1 MSFFRSKNAN
11 FYNNNKK
18 EQKNV
23 VEMPKNI
30 NTYLGQKGYTILKS
44 DLSVTQQQYIKEQLL
59 IKPCTPGAP
68 IAIDKSFPAYRE
80 SDKKLYVPRYYGEQ
94 LFGKPN
100 ESKITEGDDIS
111 LEFQGS
117 LREMQVPVVNAYLD
131 KVISGNNGIS
141 GGGGLLELPC
151 GFGKCLAIDTPIMM
165 SDGTFKKVQDVE
177 VGDKLMGDDSTPR
190 NVLSL
195 ARGKEQM
202 YKVSSKKGDEY
213 IVNESH
219 ILSLKCST
227 NFKSNIKKGQIID
240 ISVKDF
246 LELPK
251 SYHGR
256 GGPLL
261 GYKVPVIFPEVE
273 VEFDPYLIG
282 YWLGDGCSSSSG
294 ITTQESYI
302 IKYLVDLFTPFRI
315 EDAQSNGSNPVISA
329 PERGILNEKWCKTK
343 HTNLYLKYKGSQ
355 YDYRINAI
363 NGNKNGNS
371 FMMFLRNNNLLNN
384 KHIPFNYKCNSRNIQ
399 LQLLAGIIDSDGY
412 HKSNCYE
419 IVQKNTQ
426 LANDIVFLCRSLGFA
441 CYTKKCKK
449 TCTNATNGPK
459 TGEYNRICV
468 YGSGLEEIPVLC
480 PRKKCTKRQ
489 QIKDALVYRI
499 TVEKLEVDDYYG
511 FEIDGNRRFILG
523 DFSVTHNTSIS
534 LYILSR
540 LKKKTLVIVHK
551 EFLMNQWIERIQQF
565 LPNAKIGKI
574 QGQII
579 DIEGKDIVLGMLQS
593 LSMKDYPASLFDS
606 FGLTIIDE
614 VHHISSEVFSCALF
628 KLVTKYMLGLS
639 ATMERSDGTTRVF
652 KMFLGDVVYKQERS
666 KDEEVIVRG
675 IEYQTN
681 DNEFNEL
688 ELDFRGK
695 PASSKMLSKICNY
708 NRRSEFILKVLDD
721 MIKENP
727 KQQIMIIASYRNI
740 LNYFYEAINHKQI
753 ATVGFYVGGMKET
766 ALKKTEE
773 KQVVLATYSMAAEGL
788 DIKTLTT
795 LIMATPMTRIEQ
807 SVGRILRQK
816 HENPPIVVD
825 IIDTHSNFQNQWAK
839 RRRFFKTQNYKIIQ
853 TTSSTYTTDISK
865 WKTTF
870 VPNMNIKTN
879 SIIETDSESD
889 SDSDSESNTESK
901 KGGGCLLKF
910 KK

>member
-1 MSFFRSKNAN
+1 MSFFRSRNYN
-11 FYNNNKK
+11 NTNNTNNNNKK
-18 EQKNV
+18 KEP

-44 DLSVTQQQYIKEQLL
+44 DLSVTQQQHMKEQLL

-68 IAIDKSFPAYRE
+68 IAIDKSFPVFRE

-94 LFGKPN
+94 LFGKPK
-100 ESKITEGDDIS
+100 ETKIYEGDDIA

-117 LREMQVPVVNAYLD
+117 LRDMQVPVVKAYLD
-131 KVISGNNGIS
+131 KVLSNEVGTN

-151 GFGKCLAIDTPIMM
+151 GFGK
-165 SDGTFKKVQDVE
+165 
-177 VGDKLMGDDSTPR
+177 
-190 NVLSL
+190 
-195 ARGKEQM
+195 
-202 YKVSSKKGDEY
+202 
-213 IVNESH
+213 
-219 ILSLKCST
+219 
-227 NFKSNIKKGQIID
+227 
-240 ISVKDF
+240 
-246 LELPK
+246 
-251 SYHGR
+251 
-256 GGPLL
+256 
-261 GYKVPVIFPEVE
+261 
-273 VEFDPYLIG
+273 
-282 YWLGDGCSSSSG
+282 
-294 ITTQESYI
+294 
-302 IKYLVDLFTPFRI
+302 
-315 EDAQSNGSNPVISA
+315 
-329 PERGILNEKWCKTK
+329 
-343 HTNLYLKYKGSQ
+343 
-355 YDYRINAI
+355 
-363 NGNKNGNS
+363 
-371 FMMFLRNNNLLNN
+371 
-384 KHIPFNYKCNSRNIQ
+384 
-399 LQLLAGIIDSDGY
+399 
-412 HKSNCYE
+412 
-419 IVQKNTQ
+419 
-426 LANDIVFLCRSLGFA
+426 
-441 CYTKKCKK
+441 
-449 TCTNATNGPK
+449 
-459 TGEYNRICV
+459 
-468 YGSGLEEIPVLC
+468 
-480 PRKKCTKRQ
+480 
-489 QIKDALVYRI
+489 
-499 TVEKLEVDDYYG
+499 
-511 FEIDGNRRFILG
+511 
-523 DFSVTHNTSIS
+523 TSIS

-639 ATMERSDGTTRVF
+639 ATMERSDGTTKVF
-652 KMFLGDVVYKQERS
+652 KMFLGEVVYKQERS

-675 IEYQTN
+675 ITYQTN
-681 DNEFNEL
+681 DDEFNEL

-740 LNYFYEAINHKQI
+740 LNYFYEAINFKQI
-753 ATVGFYVGGMKET
+753 ATVGFYVGGMKEA

-795 LIMATPMTRIEQ
+795 LIMSTPMTKIEQ

-825 IIDTHSNFQNQWAK
+825 IIDTHANFQNQWAK

-853 TTSSTYTTDISK
+853 TTSSTYTTDINK

-870 VPNMNIKTN
+870 VPSCLNKSSIVLDEDVEEDTN
-879 SIIETDSESD
+879 DDTDDDIEELELET
-889 SDSDSESNTESK
+889 K
-901 KGGGCLLKF
+901 KETKNAATGVCFLKF

>member
-1 MSFFRSKNAN
+1 MSFFKSRNAN
-11 FYNNNKK
+11 FYNNNNNNNKK
-18 EQKNV
+18 NNV

-44 DLSVTQQQYIKEQLL
+44 ELSASQQQYIKEQLL

-100 ESKITEGDDIS
+100 ETKITEGTDII

-117 LREMQVPVVNAYLD
+117 LRPAQEPVVKAYLD
-131 KVISGNNGIS
+131 KVLSNNSASVSDSASNNSG

-151 GFGKCLAIDTPIMM
+151 GFGK
-165 SDGTFKKVQDVE
+165 
-177 VGDKLMGDDSTPR
+177 
-190 NVLSL
+190 
-195 ARGKEQM
+195 
-202 YKVSSKKGDEY
+202 
-213 IVNESH
+213 
-219 ILSLKCST
+219 
-227 NFKSNIKKGQIID
+227 
-240 ISVKDF
+240 
-246 LELPK
+246 
-251 SYHGR
+251 
-256 GGPLL
+256 
-261 GYKVPVIFPEVE
+261 
-273 VEFDPYLIG
+273 
-282 YWLGDGCSSSSG
+282 
-294 ITTQESYI
+294 
-302 IKYLVDLFTPFRI
+302 
-315 EDAQSNGSNPVISA
+315 
-329 PERGILNEKWCKTK
+329 
-343 HTNLYLKYKGSQ
+343 
-355 YDYRINAI
+355 
-363 NGNKNGNS
+363 
-371 FMMFLRNNNLLNN
+371 
-384 KHIPFNYKCNSRNIQ
+384 
-399 LQLLAGIIDSDGY
+399 
-412 HKSNCYE
+412 
-419 IVQKNTQ
+419 
-426 LANDIVFLCRSLGFA
+426 
-441 CYTKKCKK
+441 
-449 TCTNATNGPK
+449 
-459 TGEYNRICV
+459 
-468 YGSGLEEIPVLC
+468 
-480 PRKKCTKRQ
+480 
-489 QIKDALVYRI
+489 
-499 TVEKLEVDDYYG
+499 
-511 FEIDGNRRFILG
+511 
-523 DFSVTHNTSIS
+523 TSIS
-534 LYILSR
+534 LYILSK
-540 LKKKTLVIVHK
+540 LKKKALVIVHK

-565 LPNAKIGKI
+565 LPTAKIGKI

-579 DIEGKDIVLGMLQS
+579 DIEGKDIVIGMLQS

-606 FGLTIIDE
+606 FGFTIIDE

-675 IEYQTN
+675 ITYQTN
-681 DNEFNEL
+681 DDEYNEL

-753 ATVGFYVGGMKET
+753 ATVGFYVGGMKEA
-766 ALKKTEE
+766 ALKQTEE

-795 LIMATPMTRIEQ
+795 LIMATPMTKIEQ

-825 IIDTHSNFQNQWAK
+825 IIDTHSNFQNQWLK

-853 TTSSTYTTDISK
+853 TASSTYTTDVSK

-870 VPNMNIKTN
+870 TPSLNKTDTPILDDLEDNIY
-879 SIIETDSESD
+879 DS
-889 SDSDSESNTESK
+889 SDSEEINDSNADSTSNPK
-901 KGGGCLLKF
+901 KSVSGCLLKF

>member
-1 MSFFRSKNAN
+1 MSFFRSRN
-11 FYNNNKK
+11 YNNNTNNTTNKKK
-18 EQKNV
+18 EPI
-23 VEMPKNI
+23 EMPKNI

-44 DLSVTQQQYIKEQLL
+44 DLSVSQQQHIKEQLL

-68 IAIDKSFPAYRE
+68 IAIDKSFPVFRE

-94 LFGKPN
+94 LFGKPK
-100 ESKITEGDDIS
+100 ETKISEGDDIA

-117 LREMQVPVVNAYLD
+117 LRDMQVPVVKAYLD
-131 KVISGNNGIS
+131 KVLPN

-151 GFGKCLAIDTPIMM
+151 GFGKCLGINTPIIM
-165 SDGTFKKVQDVE
+165 SDGTFKMVQDIQI
-177 VGDKLMGDDSTPR
+177 GDKLMGDDSTPR

-202 YKVSSKKGDEY
+202 YKISSKKGDEY

-219 ILSLKCST
+219 ILSLKSST
-227 NFKSNIKKGQIID
+227 DFKSNMKKGQIID

-251 SYHGR
+251 SYHGK

-273 VEFDPYLIG
+273 VEFDPYLLG
-282 YWLGDGCSSSSG
+282 YWLGDGASSHSG
-294 ITTQESYI
+294 ITTQDSYV
-302 IKYLVDLFTPFRI
+302 IKYLVDLF
-315 EDAQSNGSNPVISA
+315 
-329 PERGILNEKWCKTK
+329 KTK
-343 HTNLYLKYKGSQ
+343 HTNLYLQYKGSQ

-363 NGNKNGNS
+363 NGYKNGNS
-371 FMMFLRNNNLLNN
+371 FMRFLRKNNLLNN

-412 HKSNCYE
+412 HKGNCYE

-426 LANDIVFLCRSLGFA
+426 FANDIVFLCRSLGFA

-449 TCTNATNGPK
+449 TCTNAPNGPK
-459 TGEYNRICV
+459 IGEYNRICI
-468 YGSGLEEIPVLC
+468 YGSGLEDIPVLC
-480 PRKKCTKRQ
+480 PRKKCTKRK

-499 TVEKLEVDDYYG
+499 TVEKLYIDDYYG

-593 LSMKDYPASLFDS
+593 LSMKDYPSSLFDS

-639 ATMERSDGTTRVF
+639 ATMERSDGTTKVF
-652 KMFLGDVVYKQERS
+652 KMFLGEVVYKQERS

-675 IEYQTN
+675 ITYQTN
-681 DNEFNEL
+681 DDEFNEL

-721 MIKENP
+721 MFKENP

-753 ATVGFYVGGMKET
+753 ATVGFYVGGMKEA

-795 LIMATPMTRIEQ
+795 LIMSTPMTRIEQ

-825 IIDTHSNFQNQWAK
+825 IIDTHANFQNQWAK

-870 VPNMNIKTN
+870 VPSCSNKSSIVLDEEEDTNDDTDDDDIEDIDNLETETEIKK
-879 SIIETDSESD
+879 EP
-889 SDSDSESNTESK
+889 K
-901 KGGGCLLKF
+901 KSTTGVCLLKF